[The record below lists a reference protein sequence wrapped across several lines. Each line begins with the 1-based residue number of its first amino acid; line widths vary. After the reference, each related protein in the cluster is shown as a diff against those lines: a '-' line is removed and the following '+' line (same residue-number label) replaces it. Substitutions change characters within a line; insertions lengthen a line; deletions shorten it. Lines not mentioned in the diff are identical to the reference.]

1 MNAKGTPWLKHHLLL
16 LLGLR
21 SRAKHHPN
29 SPCLIP
35 PLHHPLLPQ
44 ELINTL
50 QSPPPHPRPPPQV
63 PPARRGASCAASS
76 PWSVPRCATAPT
88 DPGASRRASGMN
100 TGCTAMGEGCCARG
114 LPPPLTPS
122 GAGCPRFKWWM
133 RYSWRRMGAGWWS
146 LRGWERGV
154 NAEVG
159 KFIISLQ
166 YIIINTKMIVLCHPE
181 IIMVTPH
188 IQSLQSQRVNAFDI
202 MMNLV
207 NMGMC
212 VLLCSQW
219 QDHGRG
225 WGSRPPL
232 LKISVPQSESTYMC
246 PWEKTG
252 DLPSVIYNCRQD
264 MYHIIH
270 IFWSNEDLNTYTYI

>member
-1 MNAKGTPWLKHHLLL
+1 M
-16 LLGLR
+16 
-21 SRAKHHPN
+21 
-29 SPCLIP
+29 
-35 PLHHPLLPQ
+35 
-44 ELINTL
+44 
-50 QSPPPHPRPPPQV
+50 
-63 PPARRGASCAASS
+63 
-76 PWSVPRCATAPT
+76 
-88 DPGASRRASGMN
+88 
-100 TGCTAMGEGCCARG
+100 
-114 LPPPLTPS
+114 
-122 GAGCPRFKWWM
+122 
-133 RYSWRRMGAGWWS
+133 
-146 LRGWERGV
+146 

-225 WGSRPPL
+225 GGACRPPL
-232 LKISVPQSESTYMC
+232 LKISVPQSESTYALGKKWGTYHQLSTIADRICTMSYIYF
-246 PWEKTG
+246 
-252 DLPSVIYNCRQD
+252 DLMKI
-264 MYHIIH
+264 
-270 IFWSNEDLNTYTYI
+270 

>member
-1 MNAKGTPWLKHHLLL
+1 M
-16 LLGLR
+16 
-21 SRAKHHPN
+21 
-29 SPCLIP
+29 
-35 PLHHPLLPQ
+35 
-44 ELINTL
+44 
-50 QSPPPHPRPPPQV
+50 
-63 PPARRGASCAASS
+63 
-76 PWSVPRCATAPT
+76 
-88 DPGASRRASGMN
+88 
-100 TGCTAMGEGCCARG
+100 
-114 LPPPLTPS
+114 
-122 GAGCPRFKWWM
+122 
-133 RYSWRRMGAGWWS
+133 
-146 LRGWERGV
+146 

-225 WGSRPPL
+225 GGACRPPL

-246 PWEKTG
+246 PWEKMG

-264 MYHIIH
+264 MYHVIH
-270 IFWSNEDLNTYTYI
+270 IF